1 MTHAKDQ
8 APSIKFRYTIF
19 YVEDVAASI
28 DFFCRAFGFRASF
41 IHPEGDFAQL
51 ETGETLLAFCA
62 TRLLQVLGKSP
73 GQPSPKYPVFEI
85 ALETDDVPAAL
96 DKALRAGGR
105 LIQEVRVEDW
115 GQQTAYVADPNGFLI
130 EICSPV
136 TAG

>member
-8 APSIKFRYTIF
+8 APSIKFRYTIL

-28 DFFCRAFGFRASF
+28 DFFYHAFGFRRAF
-41 IHPEGDFAQL
+41 IHPEGDYAQL
-51 ETGETLLAFCA
+51 DTGETILAFCS
-62 TRLLQVLGKSP
+62 TRLLQALGKSP

-136 TAG
+136 TAD

>member
-1 MTHAKDQ
+1 M
-8 APSIKFRYTIF
+8 KFRYTIF
-19 YVEDVAASI
+19 YGEDVAASI

-51 ETGETLLAFCA
+51 ETGETLLAFCSR
-62 TRLLQVLGKSP
+62 RLLQAQGKSP
-73 GQPSPKYPVFEI
+73 GQPSLEHPVFEI

-105 LIQEVRVEDW
+105 LIEETRLQDW
-115 GQQTAYVADPNGFLI
+115 GQQTAYVADPNGFLV
-130 EICSPV
+130 EICSPM